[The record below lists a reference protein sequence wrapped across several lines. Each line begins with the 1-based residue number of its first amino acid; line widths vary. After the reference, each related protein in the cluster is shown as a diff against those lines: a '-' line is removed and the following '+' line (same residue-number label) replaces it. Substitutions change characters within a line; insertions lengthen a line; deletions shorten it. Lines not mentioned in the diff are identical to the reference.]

1 MEERYN
7 FYSKHYY
14 KRGKMLYTKKTDQEI
29 EEVKETIID
38 PVFGGR
44 DLLRPA
50 PKFKLPKEEMPPRNA
65 YQLVHDELMLDGH
78 SRLNLATF
86 VTTWIEPEA
95 QKLMSESFDK
105 NMIDKDE
112 YPQTAQIEMR
122 CANIIADLFHAK
134 SDENENAC
142 GCSTIGSSEA
152 AMLCGMAMKWNWRKK
167 RQEAGKKTDKP
178 NLVTGSDVQVCWEKF
193 AVYWDIE
200 LRHAPMKKEN
210 GYRVSMEDLVALC
223 DENTIGVL
231 GILGTTYTGEYQ
243 DIKVLD
249 TLMTKYNA
257 QTGYDIPIHVD
268 AASGG
273 FVAPFLNPDLEWDF
287 RLDNVKSINVSGH
300 KFGLVAPG
308 VGWAIWRDWS
318 YLPKELIFHVNY
330 LGGDMPTFAL
340 NFSRPASQVIA
351 QYYNFVRLGFDG
363 YKNIH
368 NASLNV
374 IKTLKKLI
382 EESEHGETVMEEIK
396 MPLLAFKLK
405 EDDDINFTVY
415 DISAKLRRYGW
426 QVPAYTLA
434 KGCEDVSIL
443 RIVAKEGF
451 SYDLASLLVQHIG
464 EVIAELKA
472 EHPKRIQPST
482 KAKIC

>member
-1 MEERYN
+1 
-7 FYSKHYY
+7 
-14 KRGKMLYTKKTDQEI
+14 MLHAKKTDKEI
-29 EEVKETIID
+29 KREEEHLVD

-44 DLLRPA
+44 DLVRPA
-50 PKFKLPKEEMPPRNA
+50 PKFRLPREEMTPRNA
-65 YQLVHDELMLDGH
+65 YQLVHDELMLDGN

-95 QKLMSESFDK
+95 RQLMSESFDK

-112 YPQTAQIEMR
+112 YPQTAEIEMR
-122 CANIIADLFHAK
+122 CTNIIAHLFHAR
-134 SDENENAC
+134 SDDRENGC

-152 AMLCGMAMKWNWRKK
+152 AMLCGMALKWNWRKK
-167 RQEAGKKTDKP
+167 RKAQGKETSRP
-178 NLVTGSDVQVCWEKF
+178 NFVTGSDVQVCWEKF

-210 GYRVSMEDLVALC
+210 GYRVDMQDLVDLC

-243 DIKVLD
+243 DIKTLD
-249 TLMTKYNA
+249 RLISRYNA
-257 QTGYDIPIHVD
+257 RTGHDIPIHVD

-273 FVAPFLNPDLEWDF
+273 FVAPFLDPDLEWDF
-287 RLDNVKSINVSGH
+287 RLDNVKSINASGH

-318 YLPKELIFHVNY
+318 CLPEELIFHVNY

-340 NFSRPASQVIA
+340 NFSRPGSQVIA

-363 YKNIH
+363 YRNIH
-368 NASLNV
+368 KASLNV
-374 IKTLKKLI
+374 VKMLKKMV
-382 EESEHGETVMEEIK
+382 EKSELGEVVMDDIR

-405 EDDDINFTVY
+405 DDKHYDFTVY
-415 DISAKLRRYGW
+415 DISDGLRRYGW

-434 KGCEDVSIL
+434 RECENVSIL
-443 RIVAKEGF
+443 RVVAKEGF
-451 SYDLASLLVQHIG
+451 SYDLAALLIENVQQ
-464 EVIAELKA
+464 VTDELKA
-472 EHPKRIQPST
+472 RETVRVEPSN
-482 KAKIC
+482 KPKIC

>member
-1 MEERYN
+1 MLHGKKSEERIA
-7 FYSKHYY
+7 
-14 KRGKMLYTKKTDQEI
+14 L
-29 EEVKETIID
+29 EVKEVIN

-50 PKFKLPKEEMPPRNA
+50 PKFKLPREEMPPRNA

-86 VTTWIEPEA
+86 VTTWIETEA
-95 QKLMSESFDK
+95 QQLMSETFDK

-112 YPQTAQIEMR
+112 YPQTAELEMR
-122 CANIIADLFHAK
+122 CVNIIADLFHAK

-167 RQEAGKKTDKP
+167 RAKQGKDTSKP
-178 NLVTGSDVQVCWEKF
+178 NFVTGSDVQVCWEKF
-193 AVYWDIE
+193 GVYWDIE

-210 GYRVSMEDLVALC
+210 GYRVDMKDLVELC

-243 DIKVLD
+243 DIEKLD
-249 TLMTKYNA
+249 RLMAEYNA
-257 QTGYDIPIHVD
+257 RTGYDIPIHVD

-273 FVAPFLNPDLEWDF
+273 FIAPFLDPDLAWDF
-287 RLDNVKSINVSGH
+287 RLEGVKSINVSGH

-308 VGWAIWRDWS
+308 VGWALWKDWS
-318 YLPKELIFHVNY
+318 CLPEELIFHVNY
-330 LGGDMPTFAL
+330 LGGDMPTFAI
-340 NFSRPASQVIA
+340 NFSRPGAQVIL
-351 QYYNFVRLGFDG
+351 QYYNFVRLGFEG
-363 YKNIH
+363 YRKIH
-368 NASLNV
+368 TANLNV
-374 IKTLKKLI
+374 VNHLKRLV
-382 EESEHGETVMEEIK
+382 EDSELGEMVLDEIK
-396 MPLLAFKLK
+396 MPLLSFKLK
-405 EDDDINFTVY
+405 DDKHLGFTVY
-415 DISAKLRRYGW
+415 DISDKLRRYGW

-434 KGCEDVSIL
+434 RGCEDVSIL

-451 SYDLASLLVQHIG
+451 SYDLASLLVQHVF
-464 EVIAELKA
+464 EVMEELKA
-472 EHPKRIQPST
+472 EHPNRVKPST
-482 KAKIC
+482 APKIC

>member
-1 MEERYN
+1 
-7 FYSKHYY
+7 
-14 KRGKMLYTKKTDQEI
+14 MLYTKKTDQEI
-29 EEVKETIID
+29 EEAKETIID

-78 SRLNLATF
+78 ARLNLATF

-95 QKLMSESFDK
+95 RQLMSESFDK

-112 YPQTAQIEMR
+112 YPQTAEIEMR

-134 SDENENAC
+134 SNEEENAC

-167 RQEAGKKTDKP
+167 REKEGKKTDKP
-178 NLVTGSDVQVCWEKF
+178 NFVAGSDVQVCWEKF

-243 DIKVLD
+243 DIKELD
-249 TLMTKYNA
+249 RLISEYNA
-257 QTGYDIPIHVD
+257 KTGYDIPIHVD

-273 FVAPFLNPDLEWDF
+273 FVAPFLDPYLEWDF

-318 YLPKELIFHVNY
+318 YLPEELIFHVSY

-340 NFSRPASQVIA
+340 NFSRPGSQVIA

-363 YKNIH
+363 YKSIH
-368 NASLNV
+368 KASLNV
-374 IKTLKKLI
+374 VKTLKKLI
-382 EESEHGETVMEEIK
+382 EASELGEVIMEDIQ

-405 EDDDINFTVY
+405 DDEEVDFTVY

-451 SYDLASLLVQHIG
+451 SYDLASLLIQHID
-464 EVIAELKA
+464 EVLKELKA
-472 EHPKRIQPST
+472 EQPKRIEPST

>member
-1 MEERYN
+1 ML
-7 FYSKHYY
+7 HA
-14 KRGKMLYTKKTDQEI
+14 KRTDQEI
-29 EEVKETIID
+29 EREEQQVVD
-38 PVFGGR
+38 LVFGGR
-44 DLLRPA
+44 DLVRPA
-50 PKFKLPKEEMPPRNA
+50 PKFRLPREEMAPRNA
-65 YQLVHDELMLDGH
+65 YQLVHDELMLDGNA
-78 SRLNLATF
+78 RLNLATF

-95 QKLMSESFDK
+95 RQLMSESFDK

-112 YPQTAQIEMR
+112 YPQTAEIEMR
-122 CANIIADLFHAK
+122 CTNIIAHLFHGR
-134 SDENENAC
+134 SDDSEGAC

-167 RQEAGKKTDKP
+167 RQARGEDTSRP
-178 NLVTGSDVQVCWEKF
+178 NIVTGSDVQVCWEKF

-210 GYRVSMEDLVALC
+210 GYRVEMNDLVELC

-243 DIKVLD
+243 DIKELD
-249 TLMTKYNA
+249 RLISEYNA
-257 QTGYDIPIHVD
+257 RTGHDIPIHVD

-273 FVAPFLNPDLEWDF
+273 FVAPFLDPDLEWDF

-318 YLPKELIFHVNY
+318 CLPEELIFHVNY

-340 NFSRPASQVIA
+340 NFSRPGSQVIA

-363 YKNIH
+363 YRNIH
-368 NASLNV
+368 RASLKV
-374 IKTLKKLI
+374 INHLKMLI
-382 EESEHGETVMEEIK
+382 EQSELGEVVLDDIR
-396 MPLLAFKLK
+396 MPLLSFKLRD
-405 EDDDINFTVY
+405 ERGYNFTVY
-415 DISAKLRRYGW
+415 DISDRLRRYGW

-443 RIVAKEGF
+443 RVVAKEGF
-451 SYDLASLLVQHIG
+451 SYDLAALLAKNIR
-464 EVIAELKA
+464 EVVEELKT
-472 EHPKRIQPST
+472 ESPKKVEPSGNP
-482 KAKIC
+482 KIC